1 VRCPNESRSGK
12 LVFGHII
19 ELELYN
25 KVIKMPINV
34 FAGVI
39 TTVEEQIYE
48 QELDE
53 YMEQLKEDIRELMKK
68 PNEIAD

>member
-1 VRCPNESRSGK
+1 MKVGQVNWFLGTLLSRND
-12 LVFGHII
+12 
-19 ELELYN
+19 LELYN

-39 TTVEEQIYE
+39 TTAEEQIYE

>member
-1 VRCPNESRSGK
+1 MKVGQVNWFLGTLLSRND
-12 LVFGHII
+12 
-19 ELELYN
+19 LELYN

-34 FAGVI
+34 FAGAI